1 MKVFSQIFLIIIQY
15 LVGIMAIVY
24 TVKYMSGKVSG
35 MNPVMGI
42 IMGALGF
49 IGGNIG
55 LKRLLYGKEE
65 K

>member
-49 IGGNIG
+49 IGGTIG
-55 LKRLLYGKEE
+55 FKRLLYGKEE